1 MCEGCAWWRKGSD
14 WVIVWVK
21 QWEREREWD
30 SARERERAIERV
42 GEWERL
48 RGAIRNLWMD
58 WSLKSQTSPH
68 ARNQLGKN
76 LNQKI
81 TSKNLEWP
89 SLTIRWQYRPG
100 RYVVLLGYEAR
111 HFQEALLLKWALL
124 TVLNKDR
131 KTSCFVSGRSART
144 SLMSRTIESIFW

>member
-1 MCEGCAWWRKGSD
+1 MCVRGVPDDGRGVIGWLCEWNSD
-14 WVIVWVK
+14 
-21 QWEREREWD
+21 RERVSETV
-30 SARERERAIERV
+30 REIERERAR
-42 GEWERL
+42 EWERL

-100 RYVVLLGYEAR
+100 RYVVLLDYEAR
-111 HFQEALLLKWALL
+111 HFQEALLLKWARL

-144 SLMSRTIESIFW
+144 YLMSRTIKSIFW